1 MRRVIKRLLVSA
13 AVLALW
19 MSAAGGMPSAGAT
32 EEKVPVDKLP
42 KAVVDAVKARFPGAE
57 LKGGGKEEDKG
68 KTIFE
73 VSLKHKGSQYDVSL
87 TPDGKIIEVEKM
99 IAAKDLPPAVAKA
112 LEKKHPKSTL
122 KTIEEITSD
131 DKVKYEV
138 ILVTAEKK
146 SLEIVLDPSGKI
158 LEEKDDDEDEEKE
171 EADEE
176 EIPLDKL
183 PKPVLDAVKAKYP
196 GAELKGAS
204 KEEKEGKTI
213 YEVSLKH
220 KESSYDVSLTAEG
233 KIIEVEKTIA
243 AKDLPAAV
251 AKAIEQKH
259 PKSTVKK
266 AEEITAD
273 GKVKYE
279 AVIVTADKKTLEV
292 VLDPSG
298 KILEEEADDEKEEGE
313 K

>member
-1 MRRVIKRLLVSA
+1 
-13 AVLALW
+13 
-19 MSAAGGMPSAGAT
+19 MSAVGGMPSAGAA

-57 LKGGGKEEDKG
+57 LKGGGKEVDEG

-73 VSLKHKGSQYDVSL
+73 VSLKHKGSQYDVSV
-87 TPDGKIIEVEKM
+87 TPDGKIVEVEKM
-99 IAAKDLPPAVAKA
+99 IAAKDLPAAVTKA

-122 KTIEEITSD
+122 KTIEEITSG
-131 DKVKYEV
+131 DKIKYEV

-158 LEEKDDDEDEEKE
+158 LGEKDDDEDEEKD

-176 EIPLDKL
+176 KIPLDKL
-183 PKPVLDAVKAKYP
+183 PKAVLDAVKAKYP
-196 GAELKGAS
+196 GAELKGAG
-204 KEEKEGKTI
+204 KEEKNGKTI

-220 KESSYDVSLTAEG
+220 KESSYDVSLTPDG

-243 AKDLPAAV
+243 AKDLPAPV

-259 PKSTVKK
+259 PKSTIKK

-298 KILEEEADDEKEEGE
+298 KILEEEEDDEKEEGE